1 MYHSIG
7 LLDNY
12 DISQI
17 DAGEDKGGH
26 VCVAGLNLGLDRV
39 DQEILDVV
47 PNEGP
52 YLVQDLQTTKGVQ
65 GSIRL
70 TE

>member
-12 DISQI
+12 DISQV

-26 VCVAGLNLGLDRV
+26 VGVAGLNLGLDRV

-65 GSIRL
+65 GSIKL

>member
-1 MYHSIG
+1 M
-7 LLDNY
+7 
-12 DISQI
+12 
-17 DAGEDKGGH
+17 
-26 VCVAGLNLGLDRV
+26 CVAGLNLGLDGV

-52 YLVQDLQTTKGVQ
+52 YLVQDLQTTKVVQ
-65 GSIRL
+65 GSIKL